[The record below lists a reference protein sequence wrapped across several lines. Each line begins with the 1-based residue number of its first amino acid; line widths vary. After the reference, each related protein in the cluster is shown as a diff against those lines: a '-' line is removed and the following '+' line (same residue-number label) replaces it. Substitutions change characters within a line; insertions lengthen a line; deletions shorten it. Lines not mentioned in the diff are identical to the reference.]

1 MHIKHGKHYAILI
14 PDSTIYFRDILIQCR
29 KIHLLNY

>member
-1 MHIKHGKHYAILI
+1 MPIKHGKHYAILI
-14 PDSTIYFRDILIQCR
+14 PNSVNSIRDILIQCR